1 MDALALATQERTRFV
16 ELLETLTPE
25 QWQTPSLCAGWCV
38 RELVAHVIS
47 FDELGP
53 RELLRRLARAGFNP
67 NKANALGLA
76 EYGRRSPE
84 ELVALLK
91 KYLRP
96 RGLTTLFGGMI
107 ALTDCTIHHQDVRR
121 PLGLPREIPEE
132 QLRRVLG
139 FALIAPVIRGALRA
153 RGVRLVATDLDWSYG
168 RGPEARGTAEALLM
182 AMAGRRGVTP
192 ELSGPGVA
200 RLAARIPV

>member
-1 MDALALATQERTRFV
+1 MTWTRHQVMDSLPLATQERASFI

-25 QWQTPSLCAGWCV
+25 QWQQPTLCSGWCV
-38 RELVAHVIS
+38 RQLAAHVIS

-53 RELLRRLARAGFNP
+53 RDVLRRLARAGFNP

-76 EYGRRSPE
+76 DYGQRSPE
-84 ELVALLK
+84 DIVALLK
-91 KYLRP
+91 KYVRP
-96 RGLTTLFGGMI
+96 RGFTTLFGGMI

-121 PLGLPREIPEE
+121 PLGLPREIPQE

-139 FALIAPVIRGALRA
+139 FALFAPVIRGALVA

-168 RGPEARGTAEALLM
+168 RGPEARGTGEALLM
-182 AMAGRRGVTP
+182 TIAGRD
-192 ELSGPGVA
+192 
-200 RLAARIPV
+200 